1 MKTRMFVS
9 ILILVL
15 AVLIVAGSCAKEKP
29 DYISKEYE
37 IYGTWVNPEYD
48 NSMNHKPK
56 VVINPNGIMDT
67 YNASTAP
74 KPGPLQRKFF
84 ITNKWTESKGT
95 IWYTFIVY
103 VTTEELYSL
112 AKISNSGKTLEW
124 FMSTDYPKEM
134 DPESTQYRF
143 YNRQ

>member
-1 MKTRMFVS
+1 MKSRS
-9 ILILVL
+9 LILVVL
-15 AVLIVAGSCAKEKP
+15 IMAVLIITGSCAEKKP

-37 IYGTWVNPEYD
+37 LYGTWVNPDYD
-48 NSMNHKPK
+48 NKEDRYPK
-56 VVINPNGIMDT
+56 VVFNPNSKMDF
-67 YNASTAP
+67 YSGSTAS
-74 KPGPLQRKFF
+74 KPAPLQGKFF

-95 IWYTFIVY
+95 IWYTFILYYVAEEVY
-103 VTTEELYSL
+103 TL